1 MLWWWKIPPTC
12 STFPEWPTEAGFS
25 LLEKHRS
32 VSEECS
38 SILLWNPK
46 HQPAPNMVKSS
57 FLLKICQADFFN
69 RILISWLFLINT
81 CWMMAPVVW
90 SSRALSLM
98 VALGPVIQGSSVVPQ
113 GLGMQ
118 MPSNAVDISWA
129 SLTFLIWLLEL
140 ITQVFTRMLQDRL
153 WGSHPTWLPSR
164 YCSFRW
170 PDLVQGWAG
179 SLGWAVSAETS
190 CLWGTGA
197 HCSSTCS

>member
-118 MPSNAVDISWA
+118 MPSNAMDISWA
-129 SLTFLIWLLEL
+129 SLTCP
-140 ITQVFTRMLQDRL
+140 
-153 WGSHPTWLPSR
+153 H
-164 YCSFRW
+164 
-170 PDLVQGWAG
+170 LVVRAHHTGLYPNAPG
-179 SLGWAVSAETS
+179 PSLGFPPHLTTFPLLQFQMARLGSGLGWVLGLG
-190 CLWGTGA
+190 CVRWD
-197 HCSSTCS
+197 